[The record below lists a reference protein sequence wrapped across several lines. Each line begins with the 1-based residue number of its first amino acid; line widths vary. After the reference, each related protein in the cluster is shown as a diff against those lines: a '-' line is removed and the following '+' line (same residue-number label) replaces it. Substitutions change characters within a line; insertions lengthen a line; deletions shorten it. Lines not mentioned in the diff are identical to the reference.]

1 MHSDTSYWSRLQE
14 RLRAIL
20 EPEEFATWFAPL
32 VVRSENE
39 AGLVLGAPNE
49 RFVHTLEESYRD
61 TLDREAGLLFD
72 EFFSVTVIAEDAL
85 ADRSSA
91 APGALG
97 GPAVARSSR
106 APSIPRATSTRTSPT
121 SGRRSLP
128 TKRGARNC

>member
-61 TLDREAGLLFD
+61 TQLGLAGTGNQAEAGGY
-72 EFFSVTVIAEDAL
+72 A
-85 ADRSSA
+85 
-91 APGALG
+91 
-97 GPAVARSSR
+97 
-106 APSIPRATSTRTSPT
+106 
-121 SGRRSLP
+121 
-128 TKRGARNC
+128 K